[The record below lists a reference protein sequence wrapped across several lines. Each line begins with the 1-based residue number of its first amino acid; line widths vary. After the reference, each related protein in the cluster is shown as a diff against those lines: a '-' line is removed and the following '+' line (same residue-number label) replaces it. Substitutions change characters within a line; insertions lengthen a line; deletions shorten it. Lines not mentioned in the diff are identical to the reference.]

1 MSIYQLNTGTLA
13 FVDEKKIDLEKD
25 IQLLT
30 EKNLNT
36 IFNLTFV
43 SGQSNQEFS
52 VQVNEQDFYV
62 DTLAFDEEQKCFII
76 IEYKKDKSIS
86 VIDQGFAYLSAMLR
100 SKAGFVLEINHRL
113 NRNYQLTDINWDQ
126 SKVIFVS
133 PEFTNYQKN
142 AVNFRD
148 LPISLYEVKL
158 YENGLVDFSPIKAYK
173 TSESINKLVKD
184 KTIQQ
189 VSKEIKVYE
198 REDLVKQSW
207 TDTRKLLDEFE
218 AELLEFIPETKIKY
232 TKFYIAY
239 MSKHGKNYLEIVP
252 QSQGLKVYFRF
263 HADNLKTYLNI
274 GDCSKVGHWTNGNTF
289 FLLEKNQDFFE
300 VTKLAK
306 ESYDYVHKSK

>member
-1 MSIYQLNTGTLA
+1 MSIYQLKTGNLS
-13 FVDEKKIDLEKD
+13 FINEKKIDLEKD

-30 EKNLNT
+30 EKNLDT
-36 IFNLTFV
+36 IFHLTFV

-52 VQVNEQDFYV
+52 VQVNEQDFYI

-100 SKAGFVLEINHRL
+100 NKAGFVLEINHRL
-113 NRNYQLTDINWDQ
+113 GRSYQITDINWDQ

-158 YENGLVDFSPIKAYK
+158 YENDMVDYSPIKAYK

-184 KTIQQ
+184 STIQQ
-189 VSKEIKVYE
+189 VSKEIIVYE
-198 REDLVKQSW
+198 EDDLVKENW
-207 TDTRKLLDEFE
+207 IDTKRLLDEFQT
-218 AELLEFIPETKIKY
+218 ELLENIPETTIKY
-232 TKFYIAY
+232 TKKYIAY
-239 MSKHGKNYLEIVP
+239 MSKHGKNFVEIVP
-252 QSQGLKVYFRF
+252 QAQSLKIYFRF
-263 HADNLKTYLNI
+263 HIEDIKTQLELK
-274 GDCSKVGHWTNGNTF
+274 DCSKMGHWTNGNSF
-289 FLLEKNQDFFE
+289 YFLDNPQDFPE
-300 VTKLAK
+300 IIRLANVSYEYIHRTK
-306 ESYDYVHKSK
+306 